1 MWRVAWIH
9 DVLWRGTWIHVL
21 WREGPGYIYCG
32 ERDLDTC
39 TVERDLDT
47 CTVERDLDTCTV
59 ERDLDTCTV
68 ERDLAKFETK
78 SSARLTTFLSAM
90 LIGLNVTSGSCIST
104 VIGQKFTSFL
114 RCHFLPTLVLAWAEN
129 MPLLPVLRV

>member
-32 ERDLDTC
+32 
-39 TVERDLDT
+39 
-47 CTVERDLDTCTV
+47 ERDLDTCTV